1 MNEMNDEVKPYTV
14 AQLVM
19 IGDHIHNCKTA
30 FIFVDNPIGE
40 EHNVLITTKGDYSD
54 LVALLVE
61 VMLREGNIASIV
73 KDACINYDYQMMQK
87 EINN

>member
-40 EHNVLITTKGDYSD
+40 EHNVLI
-54 LVALLVE
+54 
-61 VMLREGNIASIV
+61 
-73 KDACINYDYQMMQK
+73 
-87 EINN
+87 INN